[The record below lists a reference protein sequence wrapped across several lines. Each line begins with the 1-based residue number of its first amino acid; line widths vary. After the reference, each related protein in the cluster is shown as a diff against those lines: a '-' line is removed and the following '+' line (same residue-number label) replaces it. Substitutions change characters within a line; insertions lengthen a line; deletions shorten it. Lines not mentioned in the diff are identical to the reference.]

1 MLRSELSSA
10 RRASAVASRLYPAY
24 SVGLSLIVLRAAAIL
39 CAAGERSVL
48 AVPVMFCATANAAN
62 VIIVDMINILHRA
75 PEILFMAG
83 LILDFEVKIVAATA
97 SSSGH
102 MV

>member
-1 MLRSELSSA
+1 
-10 RRASAVASRLYPAY
+10 
-24 SVGLSLIVLRAAAIL
+24 
-39 CAAGERSVL
+39 
-48 AVPVMFCATANAAN
+48 
-62 VIIVDMINILHRA
+62 MINILHRA